1 MRFGNREFRPRLWP
15 TVATIILLPILL
27 RLGFWQLDRAEEKRQ
42 IQQQFEQQQARP
54 AVRLNQLNT
63 AEDNE
68 FRHARV
74 TGRFDTQHQ
83 ILLDNQVH
91 DKQVGY
97 QVLTP
102 LHYTDSDKYI
112 LVNRGWIKGSLRRN
126 ELPEI
131 PSPQETITLQ
141 GRLKHPG
148 KLGIELAEHSYSKIA
163 WPLVVEWVDVGELE
177 SVLGYKLNPYVLQL
191 NKEQP
196 YGFVREWK
204 IINTQPE
211 RSTSYAV
218 QWFSL
223 AFALVVIFIVVNSRK
238 IDNAEHKH

>member
-1 MRFGNREFRPRLWP
+1 
-15 TVATIILLPILL
+15 LLPILL

-42 IQQQFEQQQARP
+42 IQQRFEQQQARP
-54 AVRLNQLNT
+54 AVRLVQLNT
-63 AEDNE
+63 AKDNE

-102 LHYTDSDKYI
+102 LRYADSDEYI
-112 LVNRGWIKGSLRRN
+112 LVNRGWVKGSLQRN

-131 PSPQETITLQ
+131 PSPQETLSLQ

-148 KLGIELAEHSYSKIA
+148 KLGIELADHSFSNVA

-177 SVLGYKLNPYVLQL
+177 SVLGYKLYPYILQL

-218 QWFSL
+218 QWFAL

-238 IDNAEHKH
+238 VDNAERKH